1 VAQWVKNL
9 SAVAQIR
16 AEAQVRSLAQHG
28 GLKDPSLLQLSLVFN
43 PWPEN
48 FHMLQ
53 M

>member
-1 VAQWVKNL
+1 MAQWVKNL

-28 GLKDPSLLQLSLVFN
+28 GLKDPSLLSLVFN